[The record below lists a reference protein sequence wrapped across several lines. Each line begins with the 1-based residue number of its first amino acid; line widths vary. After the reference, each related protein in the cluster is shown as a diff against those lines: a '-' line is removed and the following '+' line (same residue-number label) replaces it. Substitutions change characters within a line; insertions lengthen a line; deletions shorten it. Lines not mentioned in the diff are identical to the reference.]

1 MSTPTK
7 NINAEKIQGNLA
19 INSIT
24 ASTISATTYQ
34 NLPLDIRVTG
44 ATYNNNTF
52 TYTNNTGGTFS
63 VLFNSVTG
71 LTVNGGLSATTLY
84 GDGSNIT
91 GINFSQLAT
100 TAHTHSISDVINL
113 QTNLDSKIDKPA
125 SPFLG
130 DYLYYNGITWVP
142 NQVNIP
148 VAAGA
153 GVTLF
158 LSITGSSLPT
168 YEYLSQFPIEL
179 TESQEPVTVNNSQAL
194 IGKYATE
201 QLNRTVVD
209 PGIWEF
215 NTYASVDI
223 PSTGLTQIIVTAYLL
238 TTGNTET
245 FLFSASTENIT
256 TTAATLYTISVV
268 EPQYSCST
276 SDYLVVNYSASTTNN
291 FNTVVT
297 LYHGGDINYSHIHT
311 PFVTLHNDLAGL
323 QGGFS
328 NEYYHLSKNEVDLLT
343 TSVDASSIHNHDSLY
358 LGLGGGTITGNT
370 EVAGSFSAST
380 YLGLPI
386 DVFVTGATYNNA
398 NQFSFTN
405 NTGGTFNV
413 SFNQVTGLTATTISA
428 TTISGGTLYGD
439 GTNLTGTNT
448 IVSNTVFVSKLGNDS
463 TGSRT
468 NMGKPFLTLEAAL
481 TAATSG
487 DLIVVFPGSYTA
499 TTTSVNGLAKDGI
512 SWYFNPGV
520 TVTKTNSGDMF
531 NTSGFTNGFNVYG
544 QADFVR
550 TTTTGYILNGGSSA
564 TFRTPF
570 NIIFECRNIT
580 QSTAGG
586 TFAFRLW
593 DGTNNYTGTFRLN
606 NVTNTGSNIFNLD
619 DRGVIDITANYLR
632 CTAGNVF
639 YQYNG
644 NMQVNIKANIIQ
656 STSTYAIRG
665 NYYSYMNVSCNQL
678 LGIGNT
684 YYAIFID
691 DRYDVTLNFDYCSGI
706 QHNGLN
712 CIANGHIN
720 RLLVTSTSSN
730 FKGGVCDNINISPT
744 TLAGNIGGTV
754 ETTYNG
760 DGLGTLTMSNGNA
773 IITMS
778 NSTYGG
784 FRGLNITGGVLRLIG
799 NSIGISTYSSNLI
812 NGGTVYFDG
821 YCKYANT
828 EYVGYGNGE
837 LFTLQNGKL
846 IISGRMEQS
855 LTGRTTNVVPTCVL
869 WSGGTLVVNGGTLI
883 TKNVE
888 NPPIIA
894 ISSGTTNLQ
903 VLSGGLN
910 TNFTGGTLTAKKYKA
925 KYTVTAVFSTSI
937 ALNDG
942 SGATETFTETNT
954 AVYNTR
960 ALLAQRMAALINA
973 SATLDITATQDTPGT
988 DVYFYIE
995 SDFAGVPVTRTTL
1008 TNLTELILRL
1018 NAYAMTNST
1027 GGIIIENS
1035 IIT

>member
-52 TYTNNTGGTFS
+52 TYTNNTGDTFS

-113 QTNLDSKIDKPA
+113 QTNLDGKIDKPA

-148 VAAGA
+148 VSAGA

-209 PGIWEF
+209 LGIWEF

-297 LYHGGDINYSHIHT
+297 LYHGGNINYSHIHT

-323 QGGFS
+323 QGGLS
-328 NEYYHLSKNEVDLLT
+328 NQYYHLSKNEVDLLT

-386 DVFVTGATYNNA
+386 DVFITGSTYNNA
-398 NQFSFTN
+398 NQFTFTN

-428 TTISGGTLYGD
+428 NTYQNLPVSVDTFVTGFTYSSNTFTLNRNQNLPNLTATINSVTGLTINGSLFSNSISATTISGGTFYGD
-439 GTNLTGTNT
+439 GSGLTNLPSAPSGKFGIPNSAGTYT
-448 IVSNTVFVSKLGNDS
+448 FYSNL
-463 TGSRT
+463 
-468 NMGKPFLTLEAAL
+468 AAAMS
-481 TAATSG
+481 AATSG
-487 DLIVVFPGSYTA
+487 QTIEMFTDVTESGTTAITLKSGVSINGHGHIYTFTPTTSNVFNFIDGGVAVNFNFFNITLRKSGTQTGGGVLGLSVSNSIINGLSTKIIVDTPSSYGISNYGGTVFAGYVNGFEIISNVATSMSVSLIRGTIVNCRLISNSTTGTALINLGSINNSFVQCTSSGYGVNLSNTSTIANNIISYSNTGVAVAGGLLNNSTVYSSGGYGVSGTNVRNCTIISDGNIAAYLSNIYNSSVYSTSNVGAFIQNQTITTSTIISTANSGVQLFDASNISTSYISTTSANPALLFSNNSLTSKAKNCTIVNTANSASGHGVRFNFTNAYLLDCQIQVANTSANCMYAASAFAVRYAGCKFEGA
-499 TTTSVNGLAKDGI
+499 TTSINA
-512 SWYFNPGV
+512 
-520 TVTKTNSGDMF
+520 
-531 NTSGFTNGFNVYG
+531 
-544 QADFVR
+544 
-550 TTTTGYILNGGSSA
+550 
-564 TFRTPF
+564 
-570 NIIFECRNIT
+570 NIT
-580 QSTAGG
+580 QAI
-586 TFAFRLW
+586 
-593 DGTNNYTGTFRLN
+593 
-606 NVTNTGSNIFNLD
+606 TNTPDSQG
-619 DRGVIDITANYLR
+619 
-632 CTAGNVF
+632 
-639 YQYNG
+639 
-644 NMQVNIKANIIQ
+644 NII
-656 STSTYAIRG
+656 
-665 NYYSYMNVSCNQL
+665 
-678 LGIGNT
+678 
-684 YYAIFID
+684 
-691 DRYDVTLNFDYCSGI
+691 
-706 QHNGLN
+706 
-712 CIANGHIN
+712 IN
-720 RLLVTSTSSN
+720 
-730 FKGGVCDNINISPT
+730 
-744 TLAGNIGGTV
+744 
-754 ETTYNG
+754 
-760 DGLGTLTMSNGNA
+760 
-773 IITMS
+773 
-778 NSTYGG
+778 
-784 FRGLNITGGVLRLIG
+784 
-799 NSIGISTYSSNLI
+799 
-812 NGGTVYFDG
+812 
-821 YCKYANT
+821 
-828 EYVGYGNGE
+828 
-837 LFTLQNGKL
+837 
-846 IISGRMEQS
+846 
-855 LTGRTTNVVPTCVL
+855 
-869 WSGGTLVVNGGTLI
+869 
-883 TKNVE
+883 
-888 NPPIIA
+888 
-894 ISSGTTNLQ
+894 
-903 VLSGGLN
+903 
-910 TNFTGGTLTAKKYKA
+910 
-925 KYTVTAVFSTSI
+925 
-937 ALNDG
+937 
-942 SGATETFTETNT
+942 
-954 AVYNTR
+954 
-960 ALLAQRMAALINA
+960 
-973 SATLDITATQDTPGT
+973 
-988 DVYFYIE
+988 
-995 SDFAGVPVTRTTL
+995 
-1008 TNLTELILRL
+1008 
-1018 NAYAMTNST
+1018 
-1027 GGIIIENS
+1027 
-1035 IIT
+1035 